1 MSESA
6 IFTQPPAVQ
15 LPAGCDGS
23 TVRAA
28 TGDVTD
34 ALRLQ
39 RLNKP
44 GLVTVPKGKNKAN
57 K

>member
-23 TVRAA
+23 AVRAA
-28 TGDVTD
+28 TGNVTD

-44 GLVTVPKGKNKAN
+44 GLVTVPK
-57 K
+57 